1 MGEIT
6 AGASLET
13 DTGEKSAF
21 NINSFVSGLGSTAA
35 TAAPASKSG
44 IGSLIQGA
52 GGLAAMA
59 NPIAGAVVA
68 LAGTAMSF
76 AEAKK
81 QRQNQVAAQLE
92 ADKAFQEAG
101 RILEE
106 QYMSGVS
113 IPLGTYELEREAIKQ
128 AGAQATAAGAEGEQ
142 RGAGAIAGRVVGLQ
156 QDAFAKQRASL
167 EERQFQ
173 LEKAKA
179 EELMKLQQGRLG
191 LQMGELGG
199 QQMILADMRAQEAA
213 SRLSGVEGLSNLS
226 TDIFKY
232 LTPLYNRGEV
242 DEEEDS

>member
-1 MGEIT
+1 MSKDT
-6 AGASLET
+6 AGVELGT

-21 NINSFVSGLGSTAA
+21 NINSFVSGLGSA
-35 TAAPASKSG
+35 AAPASKGGG

-81 QRQNQVAAQLE
+81 QRENQVAAQLE

-113 IPLGTYELEREAIKQ
+113 IPLGTYKLEREAIKQ
-128 AGAQATAAGAEGEQ
+128 AGAQALLAGAEGEQ

-179 EELMKLQQGRLG
+179 QELMKLQQGRLG
-191 LQMGELGG
+191 LQMGELEG

-213 SRLSGVEGLSNLS
+213 SRLSGVESLSNLS

-232 LTPLYNRGEV
+232 LTPLYN
-242 DEEEDS
+242 EEEDV